1 MSFRDFLLLSVT
13 ATIIAIAPALHP
25 PPAESL
31 SVGSLG
37 ECEPLKLHLECPTK
51 APPVI
56 AMNASGLS
64 PR

>member
-13 ATIIAIAPALHP
+13 ATLIALAAALHSP
-25 PPAESL
+25 L

-37 ECEPLKLHLECPTK
+37 ECEPLKLYLECSTK
-51 APPVI
+51 APAAI